1 MTRRPIASSIHR
13 LADSEVVIAVANSL
27 EGPAPLF
34 TEVEG
39 ETTCVAW
46 TDVDEARAELPQTH
60 RLFSIGVAELLR
72 QVPPGVGLLVDPRA
86 PSPVH
91 LPADRR
97 QEVLDAARPFPAGAQ
112 IALGEPAE
120 EPAELL
126 QAVRDGAATVPALR
140 RVWRAWYQVLDTDE
154 RLLVV
159 YDVDGETGADSGA
172 ADLVVSAAQ
181 RTAYG
186 HRLLVLALDDLPDG
200 PRKWLLMQGPPAY
213 ER

>member
-1 MTRRPIASSIHR
+1 MTRRPIATSVHR
-13 LADSEVVIAVANSL
+13 LADSEVLIAVATSP

-34 TEVEG
+34 TEVAG

-46 TDVDEARAELPQTH
+46 TDADEARADLPETH

-97 QEVLDAARPFPAGAQ
+97 QEVLEAARPFPAGTQ
-112 IALGEPAE
+112 VALGEPAQ
-120 EPAELL
+120 EPEALL
-126 QAVRDGAATVPALR
+126 QAVRDGAAAVPGLR

-159 YDVDGETGADSGA
+159 YDADGATGADTAA

-186 HRLLVLALDDLPDG
+186 HRLLVLALDDLPAG
-200 PRKWLLMQGPPAY
+200 PREWLLAQGPPAY
-213 ER
+213 QR